1 MGLKDELNKT
11 IDDVK
16 DAVHEGG
23 HRSEAQAE
31 QAKRDVAGDDMTASE
46 KAASMANQAKNT
58 VQADYDKTKR
68 DLRDQT

>member
-11 IDDVK
+11 VDDVK
-16 DAVHEGG
+16 DAVREGG
-23 HRSEAQAE
+23 HRSEAQVE

-68 DLRDQT
+68 DVRDHT